1 MFVKPAP
8 GRSVRWPGTLR
19 LLEAEGANVPETDFW
34 LRCLAR
40 GDVEKTTPPAQPAP
54 IPTTKPDGA
63 SA

>member
-1 MFVKPAP
+1 MLVKPAS

-19 LLEAEGANVPETDFW
+19 LLDADGANVPETDFW

-40 GDVEKTTPPAQPAP
+40 GDVKKDSPPAQPVPA
-54 IPTTKPDGA
+54 TTTEPEGA